1 MGCYGNGASLEDISQ
16 IAGISEGSVEL
27 FTERC
32 FEAIESLHDIFV
44 HLPTAEEK
52 EAEKLWIDTWVGFQ
66 GTWQEG

>member
-1 MGCYGNGASLEDISQ
+1 M
-16 IAGISEGSVEL
+16 EL

-66 GTWQEG
+66 GTW